1 MGLQKENMLISPRV
15 IGVFLEKL
23 SQETKE
29 AEGFPGKKNSMPKRL
44 GGNSSLTHFR

>member
-15 IGVFLEKL
+15 IEVVREEL
-23 SQETKE
+23 SQERKR